1 MIREMIR
8 AKACE
13 PGHSLQD
20 SWAGLSMRKESNAV
34 ATDIPSRRA
43 ASLTQQPRF
52 SLGLSGRW

>member
-1 MIREMIR
+1 MIR

-34 ATDIPSRRA
+34 ATDIPSRQA